1 MVCGKTIYMKF
12 QALLLQNS
20 EFTSFIYSVM
30 IGDLG
35 FNQNSF
41 WMVCLAG
48 LTSQSIAMSCRDG
61 QLT

>member
-20 EFTSFIYSVM
+20 EFNSFIYSVM

-35 FNQNSF
+35 LITIHSGWFVWFVVYHPNQQLRLVE
-41 WMVCLAG
+41 MV
-48 LTSQSIAMSCRDG
+48 S
-61 QLT
+61 